1 MQPVLGVQV
10 ISYKAFFN
18 ISVVAV
24 APIYWMVIG
33 LNQNLLFKFN
43 QDTLFI
49 EDIKKEQFTNE
60 NIEEYAQI

>member
-1 MQPVLGVQV
+1 
-10 ISYKAFFN
+10 
-18 ISVVAV
+18 
-24 APIYWMVIG
+24 MVIG